1 MIEERKEPLGYADIF
16 RFWLP
21 LGLMWMIMAIEQ
33 PAITAVIARLGDAE
47 KHLAAFGVTMSLAL
61 VIESPVL
68 QMLSAA
74 TALAKSRTAY
84 LDLLRFMH
92 LLAISLTVLH
102 LLLAATPLGRF
113 VFDQLLGVPPEVA
126 EVTRAPLLIM
136 TPFTAAV
143 GYRRLWQGV
152 LIRNGRTKAIA
163 LTTVIRLGATAIVLL
178 IGLRSGSI
186 NGSSL
191 AALAITVGVVVGAIV
206 SYIYFRRWIPDSMAD
221 GDTSPSRPTA
231 IKTLLAFYIPLAMTS
246 SIYLL
251 GRPIVTYGIARSENA
266 LRSLAVWPVLNGF
279 LFLFNSLAIS
289 MQEVVIALLEQ
300 NPANRR
306 RIAKFTTAL
315 ATTLTALFFISIIA
329 PIRNLWFGRING
341 LPDYLVDLTRWP
353 LLVLTIV
360 PAISTLK
367 SWYRGQYVTNK
378 RTGTLSSGV
387 ILYTIALLACVV
399 VVPSI
404 VRGPGALMAA
414 VFLLFAQ
421 LVENFYLRLRLNS
434 PNRRRDSES
443 NRLRPG

>member
-1 MIEERKEPLGYADIF
+1 MLEQHNEPLGYADIF

-21 LGLMWMIMAIEQ
+21 LGVMWMIMAIEQ
-33 PAITAVIARLGDAE
+33 PAITAAIARLEDAE
-47 KHLAAFGVTMSLAL
+47 IHLAAFGVTMSLAL

-92 LLAISLTVLH
+92 LLALSLTAVH
-102 LLLAATPLGRF
+102 LLLAATPLGRI
-113 VFDQLLGVPPEVA
+113 VFEHLLGVPQEVV
-126 EVTRAPLLIM
+126 EVTRTPLLIM

-152 LIRNGRTKAIA
+152 LIRNGKTKAIA
-163 LTTVIRLGATAIVLL
+163 LTTVIRLGATAIVL
-178 IGLRSGSI
+178 IVGLKRRSM

-191 AALAITVGVVVGAIV
+191 AALAITVGVMVGAIV
-206 SYIYFRRWIPDSMAD
+206 SYFYFRVWVRDSLQD
-221 GDTSPSRPTA
+221 GDSDPSRATN
-231 IKTLLAFYIPLAMTS
+231 IKSLLSFYIPLAMTS

-266 LRSLAVWPVLNGF
+266 FRSLAVWPVLNGF
-279 LFLFNSLAIS
+279 IFMFNSLAIS
-289 MQEVVIALLEQ
+289 LQEVVIALLEQ
-300 NPANRR
+300 NPANRK
-306 RIAKFTTAL
+306 RIANFTSVLAISLSAL
-315 ATTLTALFFISIIA
+315 LFISIAA
-329 PIRNLWFGRING
+329 PIRNLWFARING

-353 LLVLTIV
+353 LLVLALV

-367 SWYRGQYVTNK
+367 SWYRGLYVMNK

-387 ILYTIALLACVV
+387 ILYTVALLACVI

-404 VRGPGALMAA
+404 VRGPGALLAA
-414 VFLLFAQ
+414 IFLLFAQ
-421 LVENFYLRLRLNS
+421 LVENLYLRLRLK
-434 PNRRRDSES
+434 PPKR
-443 NRLRPG
+443 